1 MSDQSLI
8 PISFSFAVIV
18 QLVKGA
24 GAR

>member
-8 PISFSFAVIV
+8 PISFSSAVIV
-18 QLVKGA
+18 QLVEGA